1 VTGRLRRAGAFAAVA
16 TLALSAP
23 ILESWI
29 GPETAIP
36 GVGSDPGA
44 GLVIVVPF
52 AAVALLASTVEE
64 GAVFETFARP
74 GDYEAGRLYGLLG
87 FSLAAT
93 GLGLLTAVTGL
104 PTTVFVG
111 TVLLVGFGNLAAVV
125 GESIRSDPFVRATAF
140 VLGGGVAAVSGTA
153 AAAVVLG
160 TPADP
165 LLEAVPR
172 FVFLAICGGLL
183 AVLLRSALFRQD
195 DPLVMVSVGLLLWL
209 LWSLTGIPG
218 ADAGVV
224 VTAERVAVGLAVTLV
239 LGYVS
244 YALETAS
251 VAGMVT
257 GVLLALIT
265 VVVGGYGWFAVLVS
279 FYAVGSLA
287 TKYRYEAKRRRG
299 VAEDNDGAR
308 GSGNVLGNA
317 AVAIVATIAY
327 AASHGDLLAIPAELF
342 ALAFA
347 GSLATATSDTL
358 SSEIGG
364 LFDRPRLITT
374 LEVVDPGTDGG
385 VTWQGE
391 LAGVV
396 GASLVAAISVVGVG
410 VTAVGGA
417 VVLVGGVAGM
427 TVDSVLG
434 ATLEGD
440 AIGNQAVNLLA
451 TLSGAVVAAAVG
463 FVAVPF

>member
-111 TVLLVGFGNLAAVV
+111 TVLLVGFGNLTAVV
-125 GESIRSDPFVRATAF
+125 SESIRSDPFVRATAF